1 MIYTTYFKTPYGEL
15 ILGSHKSKLCL
26 CDWRYRK
33 SRITID
39 KRIKTAL
46 GSEYILLKDDD
57 EIIKQTKTELEE
69 YWKGNRKN
77 FTVPLMLIG
86 TEFQKSV
93 WNELLLI
100 PYGTTSTYLAQSIK
114 LNNKEA
120 IRAVASANG
129 ANAIS
134 IIVPCHR
141 IIGSNNDL
149 VGYAGGLKV
158 KSSLIKLENPVF
170 YFNPV
175 QLTLDL

>member
-1 MIYTTYFKTPYGEL
+1 MINTSYFKTPFGEL
-15 ILGSHKSKLCL
+15 ILGSFNGKLCL
-26 CDWRYRK
+26 CDWRYRR
-33 SRITID
+33 SRTTID
-39 KRIKTAL
+39 KRIKTL
-46 GSEYILLKDDD
+46 LNSEYNPLQEDD
-57 EIIKQTKTELEE
+57 EVIAQAKIELEE
-69 YWKGNRKN
+69 YWKGNRKD
-77 FTVPLMLIG
+77 FTLPLMFAG
-86 TEFQKSV
+86 TDFQKSV

-100 PYGTTSTYLAQSIK
+100 PYGTTSTYLAQSLK

-158 KSSLIKLENPVF
+158 KSSLIKLENPN
-170 YFNPV
+170 FNFKPV
-175 QLTLDL
+175 QLSLDL